1 MTGGDSRRSSDETNG
16 LLPNNK
22 LILYSEVSRSWLD
35 VNYLLM
41 HVNTCT
47 HVYHYTYITYHTC
60 TCIFTQHTYTYIHKA
75 HSYTHTDD
83 CTVKCDEPNMM
94 SNSPKVPECNLSSC
108 NRTIAISVT
117 SCSCLCFS
125 EIKVE
130 QNVLSPLQLVDC
142 FICSKNGSSPL

>member
-1 MTGGDSRRSSDETNG
+1 
-16 LLPNNK
+16 
-22 LILYSEVSRSWLD
+22 
-35 VNYLLM
+35 
-41 HVNTCT
+41 
-47 HVYHYTYITYHTC
+47 
-60 TCIFTQHTYTYIHKA
+60 
-75 HSYTHTDD
+75 
-83 CTVKCDEPNMM
+83 MM

-142 FICSKNGSSPL
+142 FICSKNGSSPLKSFSLYQNNGVTGGDRKDLPVLEKANLPQKCHMSP

>member
-1 MTGGDSRRSSDETNG
+1 MTDGASFCVCSVCVCLCMCTSTMRMCMCVFVCVRCGCIVYVIALLVRGYIALSLGNDWEDSRHSSDEANV

-47 HVYHYTYITYHTC
+47 HVYHYTHITYHTC

-83 CTVKCDEPNMM
+83 CSVKCDELK
-94 SNSPKVPECNLSSC
+94 S
-108 NRTIAISVT
+108 
-117 SCSCLCFS
+117 
-125 EIKVE
+125 
-130 QNVLSPLQLVDC
+130 
-142 FICSKNGSSPL
+142 